1 MADPPPPEPPRR
13 DAPELV
19 EGSDDV
25 VVAAGCEDGEEP
37 PAPRDSRPN
46 SRSGAELL
54 DDEDEVLV
62 VRCRLG
68 LRGGA
73 GVDVTLTTAMVRG
86 LEAATDVVRWV
97 VVRRCA
103 RGSDLVACWE
113 PLTIGGSG
121 SNAVATQ

>member
-1 MADPPPPEPPRR
+1 M
-13 DAPELV
+13 
-19 EGSDDV
+19 
-25 VVAAGCEDGEEP
+25 AAGCEDGEAP

-46 SRSGAELL
+46 SRSWAELL
-54 DDEDEVLV
+54 DDEDEDEVLV

-73 GVDVTLTTAMVRG
+73 GVAVTLATAMVRG
-86 LEAATDVVRWV
+86 LEGGADVVRRV

-103 RGSDLVACWE
+103 CGSDLDSRGEV
-113 PLTIGGSG
+113 LTIGGSG

>member
-1 MADPPPPEPPRR
+1 
-13 DAPELV
+13 L
-19 EGSDDV
+19 DV
-25 VVAAGCEDGEEP
+25 VVAAGCEDEEAP
-37 PAPRDSRPN
+37 PAAKDSRPN

-54 DDEDEVLV
+54 GDEDEVLV
-62 VRCRLG
+62 VRCWLG

-73 GVDVTLTTAMVRG
+73 GVDVALATAIVRG
-86 LEAATDVVRWV
+86 LEGGADVVRWV

-113 PLTIGGSG
+113 LLTIGGSG

>member
-1 MADPPPPEPPRR
+1 VVEPPPPEPPPR
-13 DAPELV
+13 DAPELF
-19 EGSDDV
+19 EGLDV
-25 VVAAGCEDGEEP
+25 VVAAGCEGGEEP
-37 PAPRDSRPN
+37 PAPRDSKPN

-62 VRCRLG
+62 VRCWLG

-73 GVDVTLTTAMVRG
+73 GVDVTLATAMVRG
-86 LEAATDVVRWV
+86 LEGGADVVRWV

-103 RGSDLVACWE
+103 CGSDLDPRCE
-113 PLTIGGSG
+113 GLTIGGSG